1 MLEFSHPIQC
11 RAPHV
16 LLTLPQF
23 QELLLKEIGN
33 MPGGAPDIAVVFR
46 GADGSEI
53 TARDLSALYII
64 DERVPHVIV
73 NPTVLV
79 RSISANGLYEIRIG
93 FQSGLKPN
101 ELNQGYYLT
110 VRAPEQVWAS
120 GVSTAVSQWLSRKQT
135 LTQRYSR
142 FNPLMGVLGTLFLAF
157 GIVLPMAWM
166 LHVTLLVA
174 GAAFLLV
181 FVLLEKQPHFSIA
194 VRAEASNKLTLA
206 NIGIL
211 VGIIS
216 AIASLVLALLTYLK

>member
-1 MLEFSHPIQC
+1 
-11 RAPHV
+11 
-16 LLTLPQF
+16 
-23 QELLLKEIGN
+23 

-53 TARDLSALYII
+53 TARDLSALYIT

-79 RSISANGLYEIRIG
+79 RSISSNSIYEIRIG

-101 ELNQGYYLT
+101 ELSQGYYLT
-110 VRAPEQVWAS
+110 VRSPEQVWAS

-142 FNPLMGVLGTLFLAF
+142 FNPLIGVLGALFLAF
-157 GIVLPMAWM
+157 GIVFPMAWP
-166 LHVTLLVA
+166 LHVTLLVT
-174 GAAFLLV
+174 GVTFMLV
-181 FVLLEKQPHFSIA
+181 FVLLEKQPYFSIA
-194 VRAEASNKLTLA
+194 VRPEVPGKLTLA

-216 AIASLVLALLTYLK
+216 AIASLLLALLTYLK

>member
-1 MLEFSHPIQC
+1 
-11 RAPHV
+11 
-16 LLTLPQF
+16 
-23 QELLLKEIGN
+23 
-33 MPGGAPDIAVVFR
+33 
-46 GADGSEI
+46 
-53 TARDLSALYII
+53 
-64 DERVPHVIV
+64 
-73 NPTVLV
+73 
-79 RSISANGLYEIRIG
+79 
-93 FQSGLKPN
+93 
-101 ELNQGYYLT
+101 
-110 VRAPEQVWAS
+110 
-120 GVSTAVSQWLSRKQT
+120 
-135 LTQRYSR
+135 
-142 FNPLMGVLGTLFLAF
+142 MGVLGTLFLAF